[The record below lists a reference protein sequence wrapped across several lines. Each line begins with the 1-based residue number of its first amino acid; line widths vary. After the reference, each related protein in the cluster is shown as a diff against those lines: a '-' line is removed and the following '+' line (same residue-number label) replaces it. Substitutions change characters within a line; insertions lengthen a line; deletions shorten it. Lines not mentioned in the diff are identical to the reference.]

1 MKIYKELN
9 TDIVVIGAGHA
20 GIEAGLAAARLGCS
34 CVVITLSLD
43 CIGNMPCN
51 PCIGGTAK
59 GHLVFELDALGGE
72 MGKAADATM
81 IQCRMLNMSKGP
93 AVHSLRMQSDRAAY
107 RAYMKKT
114 MEDQKGLDL
123 IQDEATEITVEDG
136 KVRSVR
142 TALGFEIFCR
152 ACIIATGT
160 YLGGKIYVGEAQKEN
175 GPDGIAAANALTDS
189 LVELGVPIRRFKTG
203 TPARV
208 HRDSIDFTGLEIQP
222 GDPSP
227 VPFHFGDSPDELN
240 NTGICWMD
248 YTNEETH
255 EVIRR
260 NLDRSPLYGG
270 VIQSIG
276 PRYCPSIEDKVVRF
290 PERKRHQFFI
300 EPCGENTEEMY
311 LQGLST
317 SLPLDVQYEM
327 YRTIK
332 GLENVR
338 IMRPA
343 YAIEYDCC
351 DPLWLAATLES
362 KTIRGLYG
370 AGQFCGTSGYEEAA
384 VQGLI
389 AGINAAR
396 EVKGEDPFILPR
408 SSSYIGTLID
418 DLVTKGVQD
427 PYRMM
432 TARSEYRLL
441 LRQDNADRRLCDIG
455 HNIGLLTD
463 DRYAMY
469 LENKA
474 RFEYETERMRQ
485 DRIKVSPELNA
496 VMAEKGAPEVTH
508 SMTVADL
515 LKWPHIEYSDIER
528 FDRNAPEQKDITYK
542 AAVEIKYE
550 GYLARLNAQ
559 IEKAKRLEDM
569 ELPADLD
576 YSSIT
581 GLRIEAAV
589 KLDQVRPRSLG
600 QAGRISGV
608 NPTDISVL
616 SVWLFRNKRTHR
628 HDNS

>member
-1 MKIYKELN
+1 MKVFKKL
-9 TDIVVIGAGHA
+9 TADVVVIGAGHA
-20 GIEAGLAAARLGCS
+20 GIEAGLAAARLGAS
-34 CVVITLSLD
+34 CVVLTLSLD

-81 IQCRMLNMSKGP
+81 IQCRMLNLSKGP

-107 RAYMKKT
+107 RSYMKKA
-114 MEDQKGLDL
+114 MEDQQGLDL
-123 IQDEATEITVEDG
+123 IQDEATEIVVENG
-136 KVRSVR
+136 EVTAVR
-142 TALGFEIFCR
+142 TALGFEISCR
-152 ACIIATGT
+152 ACIVATGT
-160 YLGGKIYVGEAQKEN
+160 YLGGRIFVGEAQKDN
-175 GPDGIAAANALTDS
+175 GPDGIAAASELTES
-189 LVELGVPIRRFKTG
+189 LLQIGVPIRRFKTG

-227 VPFHFGDSPDELN
+227 VPFHFGDDPEKLN

-260 NLDRSPLYGG
+260 NLDRAPLYTG

-300 EPCGENTEEMY
+300 EPCGENTDEMY

-332 GLENVR
+332 GLENVK

-351 DPLWLAATLES
+351 DPLWLDATLSS
-362 KTIRGLYG
+362 KTVRGFYG

-384 VQGLI
+384 VQGLV

-396 EVKGEDPFILPR
+396 YVQGKDEFILPR
-408 SSSYIGTLID
+408 SGSYIGTLID

-441 LRQDNADRRLCDIG
+441 LRQDNADRRLCETG
-455 HNIGLLTD
+455 HEIGLLPEE
-463 DRYAMY
+463 RYREY
-469 LENKA
+469 LENKR
-474 RFEYETERMRQ
+474 RFDAEM
-485 DRIKVSPELNA
+485 DRLRRDKIKVTPELNE
-496 VMAEKGAPEVTH
+496 MMREKGAPEVQH
-508 SMTVADL
+508 QMTVADL
-515 LKWPHIEYSDIER
+515 LKWPHIDYSDIER
-528 FDRNAPEQKDITYK
+528 FDLTAPEKKDATYK

-550 GYLARLNAQ
+550 GYLARLSSQ
-559 IEKAKRLEDM
+559 IEKAKKLENM
-569 ELPADLD
+569 ELPQDMD
-576 YSSIT
+576 YSSIV
-581 GLRIEAAV
+581 GLRTEAAV
-589 KLDQVRPRSLG
+589 KLDKVRPRSLG

-616 SVWLFRNKRTHR
+616 SVWLFRNRGKKNG
-628 HDNS
+628 DG